1 MQKIEVDLSNFNTKK
16 VEYMDSMFNGCK
28 SLINLDLS
36 NFNTESVKDMSNMF
50 QNCYSLQKDNI
61 RIQDD
66 ALLIHFI

>member
-1 MQKIEVDLSNFNTKK
+1 
-16 VEYMDSMFNGCK
+16 MDSMFNGCK

-61 RIQDD
+61 RTQDD